1 MKYINNFKQFEKNE
15 SDLESE
21 SDDLDE
27 LNFSD
32 EDSSFQRRMK

>member
-1 MKYINNFKQFEKNE
+1 MKHIKLFTDFVSSGSFGKQFEAND

-27 LNFSD
+27 FEL
-32 EDSSFQRRMK
+32 